1 MESGRIRLKKI
12 EDTVSMLK
20 SLERYDGR
28 SETFMMNAIAYLED
42 YLDYM
47 NGEEVKTVKIKK
59 CPGAATPDGHTEN
72 KSSLL

>member
-1 MESGRIRLKKI
+1 MASIRLKKI

-20 SLERYDGR
+20 SLERHDGR

-59 CPGAATPDGHTEN
+59 CPGAATPDGHTEI
-72 KSSLL
+72 

>member
-20 SLERYDGR
+20 SLEKYDGR

-59 CPGAATPDGHTEN
+59 CPGAATPDGHITN
-72 KSSLL
+72 KSN

>member
-12 EDTVSMLK
+12 EDTVSMLER
-20 SLERYDGR
+20 LERYDGR

>member
-1 MESGRIRLKKI
+1 MESGSIRLKKI

-59 CPGAATPDGHTEN
+59 CPGVATPDGHTEI
-72 KSSLL
+72 

>member
-1 MESGRIRLKKI
+1 MESGSIRLKKI

>member
-1 MESGRIRLKKI
+1 MDSGRIRLKKI

>member
-1 MESGRIRLKKI
+1 MASIRLKKI

-47 NGEEVKTVKIKK
+47 NDEEVKTVKIKK

>member
-1 MESGRIRLKKI
+1 MESGSIRLKKI

-47 NGEEVKTVKIKK
+47 NGEEVKTVKIKR

>member
-1 MESGRIRLKKI
+1 MASKSIRLKKI

-59 CPGAATPDGHTEN
+59 CPGAATPDGHTEKCSN
-72 KSSLL
+72 QF

>member
-1 MESGRIRLKKI
+1 MASKSIRLKKI

-59 CPGAATPDGHTEN
+59 RPGAATPDGHTEKCSN
-72 KSSLL
+72 QF

>member
-1 MESGRIRLKKI
+1 MERGRIRLKKI

>member
-1 MESGRIRLKKI
+1 MESGSIRLKKI

-72 KSSLL
+72 NTN

>member
-59 CPGAATPDGHTEN
+59 CPGAETPDGHTEKCSN
-72 KSSLL
+72 QF

>member
-42 YLDYM
+42 YLDDR
-47 NGEEVKTVKIKK
+47 NIKSIKK
-59 CPGAATPDGHTEN
+59 CPGAATPDGHTEI
-72 KSSLL
+72 

>member
-1 MESGRIRLKKI
+1 MASKSMRLKKI

-59 CPGAATPDGHTEN
+59 CPGAANPDGRTT
-72 KSSLL
+72 K

>member
-47 NGEEVKTVKIKK
+47 NGEEVKTVKTKM
-59 CPGAATPDGHTEN
+59 CPGAATPNGHTSKE
-72 KSSLL
+72 SLK